1 MTRAS
6 ARRASARAGIGRRR
20 PLENR
25 EDRLDL
31 GFQIAHRFG
40 RQGPPRLR
48 LELPAAP
55 VLLDLLPRALDGV
68 LLRVQ
73 QVLDQHDE
81 LDLAALVDAVPGA
94 VLGWVQEPELAL
106 PIAEHVRVQ
115 VGELADL
122 PNREELLNRMGGA
135 HRHCSALRSRSIRSA
150 IACRGALPR
159 NRTSA
164 TCSAIGS
171 STPWRR
177 PSSTAARAVLTPSAT
192 DCFPASACS
201 TVRPWPMATPRLRLR
216 DKAPVAVRM
225 RSPIPASPANVR
237 GFAPSATPN
246 RVISARPRVI
256 TAARVLYPNP
266 RPSRIP
272 AATAMTFLSAPP
284 SSTPMASVVVYTRNC
299 AVAKT
304 CWTRRATLSSRAA
317 ATTAVGWRRYTSSA
331 NEGPEST
338 ATAAAAPNRSA
349 RTQDSGCSCSGSSPL
364 DTLTISGRPATAPAT
379 SLITGRTAC
388 EGAAETR
395 TSASRTAVAISS
407 GARISGAS
415 AAPGR
420 NTAFTCSRL
429 MPSTTSGSRAHRVT
443 SSPLRARRSARVVP
457 HAPPPTTATR
467 VMRGSPCGCGSGFPC
482 PRAAG
487 GCWRGART
495 R

>member
-6 ARRASARAGIGRRR
+6 ARPSPASARAGIRGCR
-20 PLENR
+20 PLQDRQNR
-25 EDRLDL
+25 FDL
-31 GFQIAHRFG
+31 GFQVAHRLR
-40 RQGPPRLR
+40 RQRAPRLR
-48 LELPAAP
+48 LQLAATP
-55 VLLDLLPRALDGV
+55 VLLDLLPRPLDRV
-68 LLRVQ
+68 LLGVQ
-73 QVLDQHDE
+73 QVFDEHDE
-81 LDLAALVDAVPGA
+81 LDLPALVHAIPGA
-94 VLGWVQEPELAL
+94 VLGGIEEPELAF
-106 PIAEHVRVQ
+106 PVAQHVRLQ
-115 VGELADL
+115 IGELADL
-122 PNREELLNRMGGA
+122 PDREELLNGMGDA

-159 NRTSA
+159 NSTSR
-164 TCSAIGS
+164 TCSAVGS

-177 PSSTAARAVLTPSAT
+177 PSSTAARAVLMPSAT

-201 TVRPWPMATPRLRLR
+201 TVRPCPMATPRLRLR

-266 RPSRIP
+266 KPSRIP

-299 AVAKT
+299 VVANT

-349 RTQDSGCSCSGSSPL
+349 STRESGCRRAGVRPL
-364 DTLTISGRPATAPAT
+364 EALSAR
-379 SLITGRTAC
+379 
-388 EGAAETR
+388 GAA
-395 TSASRTAVAISS
+395 
-407 GARISGAS
+407 GAGP
-415 AAPGR
+415 AA
-420 NTAFTCSRL
+420 
-429 MPSTTSGSRAHRVT
+429 
-443 SSPLRARRSARVVP
+443 
-457 HAPPPTTATR
+457 
-467 VMRGSPCGCGSGFPC
+467 FPQSH
-482 PRAAG
+482 
-487 GCWRGART
+487 
-495 R
+495 